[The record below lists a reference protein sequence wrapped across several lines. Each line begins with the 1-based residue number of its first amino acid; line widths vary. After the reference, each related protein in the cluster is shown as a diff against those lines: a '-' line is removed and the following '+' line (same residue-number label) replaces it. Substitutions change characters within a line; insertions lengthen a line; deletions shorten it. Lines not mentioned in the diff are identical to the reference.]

1 MKMELLGFSKNQ
13 TKINLI
19 YKYMLFSMLL
29 LIFSCYKVERNCSN
43 FRFGTFKYERVI
55 GNKLSTSFF
64 IRDND
69 IEIEY
74 YNNKIDTSKIK
85 WVNEC
90 EFILRK
96 QNPIN
101 NIEKKPISMK
111 IISTHKNYYIFEFS
125 LVGDNEKRQR
135 GKIVKISEDLNLPL
149 KL

>member
-19 YKYMLFSMLL
+19 RKYMLFSILL

>member
-1 MKMELLGFSKNQ
+1 MELLGFSKIQ
-13 TKINLI
+13 TEINFMC
-19 YKYMLFSMLL
+19 KYMLFPMLL
-29 LIFSCYKVERNCSN
+29 LNFSCYKVERNCSN

-64 IRDND
+64 IRDSD

-74 YNNKIDTSKIK
+74 YKNKIDTSKIK

>member
-1 MKMELLGFSKNQ
+1 MKMELSRFSK
-13 TKINLI
+13 TLINLNFMKQ
-19 YKYMLFSMLL
+19 YVVFFLL
-29 LIFSCYKVERNCSN
+29 LFYYSCYKIERNCSN
-43 FRFGTFKYERVI
+43 FRYGTFKYERVI
-55 GNKLSTSFF
+55 GDKLSTSFF

-74 YNNKIDTSKIK
+74 YNNRIDTSKIN

-96 QNPIN
+96 QNPVS
-101 NIEKKPISMK
+101 NIEKKPISVK

-135 GKIVKISEDLNLPL
+135 GKIVKINENLNLPL

>member
-13 TKINLI
+13 TKINFI
-19 YKYMLFSMLL
+19 CKYMLFSMLL

>member
-1 MKMELLGFSKNQ
+1 
-13 TKINLI
+13 
-19 YKYMLFSMLL
+19 MLL
-29 LIFSCYKVERNCSN
+29 LNFSCYKVERNCSN

-64 IRDND
+64 IRDSD

-74 YNNKIDTSKIK
+74 YKNKIDTSKIK
-85 WVNEC
+85 WANEC

-135 GKIVKISEDLNLPL
+135 GKIVKISEDLNFPL

>member
-1 MKMELLGFSKNQ
+1 MELLGFSKTQ
-13 TKINLI
+13 AKINFI
-19 YKYMLFSMLL
+19 YKYLLFSTLL
-29 LIFSCYKVERNCSN
+29 LNFSCYKVRRDCSN

-55 GNKLSTSFF
+55 GNKLYTSFF

-74 YNNKIDTSKIK
+74 YDNKIDTSKIR

-96 QNPIN
+96 KNPIN

-111 IISTHKNYYIFEFS
+111 IVSTHKNYYIFEFS

>member
-1 MKMELLGFSKNQ
+1 MKMELLSFSKNQ

-19 YKYMLFSMLL
+19 RKYMLFSMLL

-69 IEIEY
+69 MEIEY

-149 KL
+149 KP